1 METICLNPDFS
12 TTRLLIKGGP
22 VSRVQLIAKGPDGG
36 LRKAGYTKAAS
47 RSNPIVCIITV
58 TLNGA
63 KFLEQTIKSVLGLAY
78 PNVEFIIIDGGSKD
92 GTVDIL
98 RKYNEQIDYWVSEP
112 DEGLY
117 DAMNKAWLLANDQ
130 AFILY
135 LGAGDTIISLPDNMS
150 AYKSDQI
157 IYGIV
162 MLSPTK
168 MVLSMADAR
177 LRFRDTLHHQALLVN
192 KLIHPEPP
200 FNTRFKIGAD
210 FDFKQRLYK
219 EGHEFVESKTF
230 LSSVVPYGVSGTLH
244 FRDIFHFREVFEI
257 VKKNYGIFSAL
268 LALVF
273 CFFYIPRA
281 LVYPRVKTKKASS
294 NGPF

>member
-1 METICLNPDFS
+1 MLV
-12 TTRLLIKGGP
+12 KGGP
-22 VSRVQLIAKGPDGG
+22 ASRVQFIVKGPDGG

-47 RSNPIVCIITV
+47 RSNPVVCIITV

-112 DEGLY
+112 DEGIY
-117 DAMNKAWLLANDQ
+117 DAMNKAWLLANDR

-135 LGAGDTIISLPDNMS
+135 LGAGDTITSLPDNMS

-168 MVLSMADAR
+168 IVFSRADTR
-177 LRFRDTLHHQALLVN
+177 LCFRNTLHHQALLIN
-192 KLIHPEPP
+192 KSLHPEPP
-200 FNTRFKIGAD
+200 FNTRFKIDAD
-210 FDFKQRLYK
+210 FDFNQRLYK
-219 EGHEFVESKTF
+219 KGYEFVESKTF
-230 LSSVVPYGVSGTLH
+230 LSSVLPYGVSRTLH
-244 FRDIFHFREVFEI
+244 FRDVFKV
-257 VKKNYGIFSAL
+257 VKKNYGIFPAF
-268 LALVF
+268 LAMVF
-273 CFFYIPRA
+273 CFFYIPRV
-281 LVYPRVKTKKASS
+281 LVYPLIKTKKASF

>member
-1 METICLNPDFS
+1 MEIVCLNSKYS
-12 TTRLLIKGGP
+12 TTRSLIKCDKSNQAP
-22 VSRVQLIAKGPDGG
+22 SIPNRVDGG
-36 LRKAGYTKAAS
+36 LRKAGFGKAAS
-47 RSNPIVCIITV
+47 DSNPLVTIITV
-58 TLNGA
+58 TFNDA
-63 KFLEQTIKSVLGLAY
+63 QFLEQTIKSVLEQEY
-78 PNVEFIIIDGGSKD
+78 SNIEYIIIDGGSKD

-98 RKYNEQIDYWVSEP
+98 LKYNEQIDYWVSEP